1 MAGYVCEEQHKEIT
15 NLRDTIDGELNRI
28 AVSDSLDEINIM
40 VECLVENIQKYA
52 SKNSDRVKG
61 VYQPKVVKCGNVKL

>member
-1 MAGYVCEEQHKEIT
+1 MARYVCEEQRKEIT
-15 NLRDTIDGELNRI
+15 NLHDTIDDELNRI

-40 VECLVENIQKYA
+40 VECLVKNIQKYA

-61 VYQPKVVKCGNVKL
+61 IYQPEDIKSGDAKL